1 MAGAFASQLRRVS
14 LVTMPDEELMAKR
27 SNDLGLDSL
36 VSVGIRDW
44 FLKNFEVSIAVLK
57 IIGNNTMASLA
68 EDAAALIPPELTPR
82 LALETKA

>member
-1 MAGAFASQLRRVS
+1 
-14 LVTMPDEELMAKR
+14 MAKR

-44 FLKNFEVSIAVLK
+44 FLRNFEVSIAVLK

-68 EDAAALIPPELTPR
+68 EDVAGLVPPELTPQ
-82 LALETKA
+82 LSSQAKA

>member
-1 MAGAFASQLRRVS
+1 M
-14 LVTMPDEELMAKR
+14 TMPDEELMAKR

-44 FLKNFEVSIAVLK
+44 FLKNFDVSIAVLK

-68 EDAAALIPPELTPR
+68 EDVAALIPAEVTPR
-82 LALETKA
+82 IAPETKA

>member
-1 MAGAFASQLRRVS
+1 M
-14 LVTMPDEELMAKR
+14 TMPDEELMAKR

-68 EDAAALIPPELTPR
+68 EDAAKLIPPELTPR
-82 LALETKA
+82 LISETGA

>member
-1 MAGAFASQLRRVS
+1 M
-14 LVTMPDEELMAKR
+14 TMPDDELMAKR

-44 FLKNFEVSIAVLK
+44 FLKTFDVSIAVLK

-68 EDAAALIPPELTPR
+68 EDVAGLVPADLTPR
-82 LALETKA
+82 LTSEKKA